1 MKIPLMSSRD
11 SLRCDVLAGC
21 AAILLAVTGSAAESG
36 IFSWEPSLTPV
47 ADPGGTDRQ
56 LFRSIL
62 KEPHIDS
69 ESFWIRDQRWTAG
82 LDRNRATS
90 SSIPLLAFSREVP
103 DIRLTDMGRPILPL
117 SLTALALGGG
127 VLVLQRKLHPSPATG

>member
-1 MKIPLMSSRD
+1 MKILLTSSRD
-11 SLRCDVLAGC
+11 SLRCDVLASF
-21 AAILLAVTGSAAESG
+21 AAILLAVTGSAADSG
-36 IFSWEPSLTPV
+36 IFAWEPPLTPV
-47 ADPGGTDRQ
+47 ADPGGADRQ

-62 KEPHIDS
+62 KDPQIDS
-69 ESFWIRDQRWTAG
+69 ESFWDRDQRWTAG
-82 LDRNRATS
+82 LDRNRVTS

-117 SLTALALGGG
+117 SLAALALGGG